1 MLTNDFMFSVSF
13 YKHTGICTFWGL
25 KRRPDLWSSTGRF
38 ESHALQTFLKP
49 ILKFLVLNPLQIRE
63 PKTESSNS
71 PKMSLFSLTQNVS
84 LYKNAFVQTHPK
96 LLCSHSYKTSV
107 FSLTQNVCVQ
117 IRQTSMSVFKLTKMY
132 VTVLKLPPKV
142 CFQTQKSFL
151 NSSKKNQFKHK
162 KICVQTRQNVC
173 VLNSGKSL

>member
-1 MLTNDFMFSVSF
+1 MFSVSF

-84 LYKNAFVQTHPK
+84 LSKNAFVQTHPK
-96 LLCSHSYKTSV
+96 LLCSHSSKTSV
-107 FSLTQNVCVQ
+107 FSLT
-117 IRQTSMSVFKLTKMY
+117 L
-132 VTVLKLPPKV
+132 
-142 CFQTQKSFL
+142 
-151 NSSKKNQFKHK
+151 
-162 KICVQTRQNVC
+162 NVC
-173 VLNSGKSL
+173 VLTHPKRLCSHSPKTSVFKFAKRLCLCSNSPKCM